1 MKLHYQLQ
9 TFKMKASQYTPQND
23 LVVNPH
29 IEETPI
35 IVEQGQ
41 IDTVT
46 CSKKV
51 SRILPTPVC
60 KNNLLCMRHERT
72 CHVFKGFVGKCAVC
86 GERFTTSKLIWNTI
100 KLWNDQ
106 CSVKSC
112 QPYFENDIIF
122 PLSKEQVDILALRI
136 SYDMEYFSRHP
147 NDTYRKCYLQLF

>member
-60 KNNLLCMRHERT
+60 KNN
-72 CHVFKGFVGKCAVC
+72 
-86 GERFTTSKLIWNTI
+86 
-100 KLWNDQ
+100 
-106 CSVKSC
+106 
-112 QPYFENDIIF
+112 
-122 PLSKEQVDILALRI
+122 IL
-136 SYDMEYFSRHP
+136 
-147 NDTYRKCYLQLF
+147 